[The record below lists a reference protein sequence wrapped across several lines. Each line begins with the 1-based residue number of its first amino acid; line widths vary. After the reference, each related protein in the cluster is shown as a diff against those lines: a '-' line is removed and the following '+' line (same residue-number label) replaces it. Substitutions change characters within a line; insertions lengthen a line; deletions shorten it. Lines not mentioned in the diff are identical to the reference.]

1 MIFLVLEAHRALHFR
16 RGIDK
21 SSQRIAGQR
30 MIVPACVDV
39 FELQAFVIMALR
51 IGALEQESFNLV
63 GGIEGVPLLLVQ
75 FFSVVFQDAAN
86 VAGVGG
92 ASLVDDLAE
101 DQHLARAKHVGG
113 CPIKGGP
120 VDA

>member
-1 MIFLVLEAHRALHFR
+1 
-16 RGIDK
+16 
-21 SSQRIAGQR
+21 

-86 VAGVGG
+86 VAGIAG
-92 ASLVDDLAE
+92 ASLVDHFAE
-101 DQHLARAKHVGG
+101 YQHLVRATHVIG
-113 CPIKGGP
+113 CPITRSP
-120 VDA
+120 ADASSRVAR